1 MHTPAHNPNG
11 YDNTSITDMTALQ
24 QTVRFLVI
32 HGASDDNVHV
42 QNTLVL
48 VDKLDL
54 AGVQNYDLHF
64 YPDSDHSINFHNAHR
79 MVYEREHPP
88 RPFSKLRMQCT
99 DIMVAM
105 MMIGLSS
112 WLVNAFNDEWHR
124 IADPV
129 PDDSIWEKVKRSLPM
144 LVN

>member
-1 MHTPAHNPNG
+1 MHTPAHNPHG

-79 MVYEREHPP
+79 MVYEREPCP
-88 RPFSKLRMQCT
+88 LLFFS
-99 DIMVAM
+99 
-105 MMIGLSS
+105 
-112 WLVNAFNDEWHR
+112 F
-124 IADPV
+124 
-129 PDDSIWEKVKRSLPM
+129 RSLILLIYANAIDDHRPIE
-144 LVN
+144 LARQRFQR

>member
-32 HGASDDNVHV
+32 HGASDDNVHI

-79 MVYEREHPP
+79 MVYEREPP
-88 RPFSKLRMQCT
+88 FPSPIPWMSSTGGIETCT
-99 DIMVAM
+99 DDIDNRTIELARQR
-105 MMIGLSS
+105 
-112 WLVNAFNDEWHR
+112 FQR
-124 IADPV
+124 
-129 PDDSIWEKVKRSLPM
+129 
-144 LVN
+144 

>member
-32 HGASDDNVHV
+32 HGASDDNVHI

-79 MVYEREHPP
+79 MVYEREHLPHLP
-88 RPFSKLRMQCT
+88 SPKSFQ
-99 DIMVAM
+99 IMNAM
-105 MMIGLSS
+105 Y
-112 WLVNAFNDEWHR
+112 
-124 IADPV
+124 
-129 PDDSIWEKVKRSLPM
+129 
-144 LVN
+144 